1 MVKRRKR
8 RTRTHL
14 GMPPE
19 DHLYEAQGW
28 LKSSGHSLK
37 SAKHAIFEGKCMQG
51 LTFLTTAARRLGVAQ
66 GHLGSVSDAEP
77 RAASRK
83 IVMNRAF
90 SGLKNAVNNALD
102 QYRSSCSTASRPMA
116 TRSKG

>member
-1 MVKRRKR
+1 
-8 RTRTHL
+8 
-14 GMPPE
+14 MPPE
-19 DHLYEAQGW
+19 DHLSEAQGW

-37 SAKHAIFEGKCMQG
+37 SAKHAIAEGKCVPG

-83 IVMNRAF
+83 IAMNRAF
-90 SGLKNAVNNALD
+90 SGLKNAVNSTLD
-102 QYRSSCSTASRPMA
+102 QYRCACSTEARPRT
-116 TRSKG
+116 TRVVCKNKLTDY